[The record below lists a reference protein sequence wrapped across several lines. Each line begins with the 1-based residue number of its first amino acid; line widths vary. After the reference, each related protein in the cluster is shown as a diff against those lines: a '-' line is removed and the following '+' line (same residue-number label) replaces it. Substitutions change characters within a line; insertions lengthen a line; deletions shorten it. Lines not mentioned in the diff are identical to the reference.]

1 VGAGGG
7 DRGGSARCAACA
19 TITSARRRG
28 RRTVTSDASGV
39 VSDEPGCGDWA
50 IGCEAPQEEQNRAVS
65 AFELPQF
72 RHSMSVS
79 LAFEVQSRCGCR
91 ETVRLSRRE
100 ADLSSAPADFAR

>member
-1 VGAGGG
+1 
-7 DRGGSARCAACA
+7 
-19 TITSARRRG
+19 
-28 RRTVTSDASGV
+28 
-39 VSDEPGCGDWA
+39 
-50 IGCEAPQEEQNRAVS
+50 VS
-65 AFELPQF
+65 AVELTQF